1 MFCALLAVVYFTQ
14 AALEREKGHARERE
28 KERERE
34 NGQGLL
40 ESSCAQ
46 QISPVVVALQK
57 ELATHTSRRTI
68 AVEQGAYA
76 WQPLLLLEPDCQPL
90 SPQHVL
96 LVP

>member
-1 MFCALLAVVYFTQ
+1 MQ
-14 AALEREKGHARERE
+14 E
-28 KERERE
+28 KERREKRE
-34 NGQGLL
+34 NGHGLL
-40 ESSCAQ
+40 QSSCAQ